1 MQLIY
6 LDSEDDIVSIQDR
19 LQWAGEERV
28 LLVLPSEG
36 NHLTEKLD
44 LMRLRRRADELSLEI
59 GLVTVH
65 GRVRW
70 QARPLGFPVF
80 NTVHQ
85 GQNSTE
91 RLWRKYRRKRY
102 LVTRNTPRR
111 LMDMF
116 DKREASRRLE
126 PRPGWQQWLW
136 RYVGIM
142 AFFLTCAISIIA
154 FLYAIPTATVQIQP
168 LVEPIRATKQI
179 VADPLLES
187 VNFSGVSVPARTL
200 VVTEE
205 WQATVDTTGT
215 IEVPDAPARGTVI
228 FINTVEQ
235 GLTIPAGT
243 RVSTS
248 AGQNIVFQTLRDVEM
263 ADTVGATAE
272 VDVVAVQ
279 PGPQGNVEPDLINR
293 VEGSLALQL
302 EVRNVEPTT
311 GGGVRVSQAVTQDDR
326 DRLRAQVLQYL
337 QALAYG
343 NMELQLTEAEF
354 LANDSL
360 RVIAIYQ
367 ETYSHFL
374 GEQTD
379 RLTLEIRAEIH
390 GTAVDA
396 SQANDLIYQEMIGN
410 VLPGYELVPSSLNL
424 YSGDVVGVDADGR
437 VSFIMI
443 GEGRMAA
450 VLNVSEPI
458 SAITGQQPA
467 VAMAYLNQQLPLRAY
482 PTTDIWPSWFERMPY
497 LPVRIEAEIDTGG

>member
-360 RVIAIYQ
+360 RV
-367 ETYSHFL
+367 
-374 GEQTD
+374 
-379 RLTLEIRAEIH
+379 
-390 GTAVDA
+390 
-396 SQANDLIYQEMIGN
+396 
-410 VLPGYELVPSSLNL
+410 
-424 YSGDVVGVDADGR
+424 
-437 VSFIMI
+437 
-443 GEGRMAA
+443 
-450 VLNVSEPI
+450 
-458 SAITGQQPA
+458 
-467 VAMAYLNQQLPLRAY
+467 
-482 PTTDIWPSWFERMPY
+482 
-497 LPVRIEAEIDTGG
+497 